1 MIRASGRPQ
10 GFTLLELMAVVAVIA
25 LIVGLVLPGLGATR
39 SALLRS
45 QAREIAALL
54 ELARQRAVITGK
66 PHRVLIGVDEG
77 MFRLDWFA
85 SENETLGLEPGSEPP
100 PLDLSGDSPIP
111 LSPPLDRSLD
121 YRPVPGRFG
130 RDRWLGEG
138 FAFEGVDTPEGWLDQ
153 GDVAVVFQRDGTT
166 DAAEIAIVDRD
177 QRRIFLELRPLVE
190 RVRIRDEES

>member
-1 MIRASGRPQ
+1 
-10 GFTLLELMAVVAVIA
+10 MAVVAVIA

-66 PHRVLIGVDEG
+66 PHRVLIGVDDG
-77 MFRLDWFA
+77 MLRLEWFA
-85 SENETLGLEPGSEPP
+85 SENETLGLEPGGGPP
-100 PLDLSGDSPIP
+100 SLDLSGDSPIP
-111 LSPPLDRSLD
+111 LSPPQDRSLD
-121 YRPVPGRFG
+121 YRPVPGHSG
-130 RDRWLGEG
+130 RDRWLGQD
-138 FAFEGVDTPEGWLDQ
+138 FAFEGVDTPEGWLEQ